1 MKLIVQIPCFNEEA
15 TLAETLT
22 AIPRTMEG
30 MDAVEIMVIDDGS
43 DDGTSRVARQSGAD
57 HILRLPRN
65 QGLARAFSAG
75 IEHAIGLG
83 ADIIVNTDADNQYCA
98 DDIPALIAP
107 IVQGEADIVIGE
119 RPIGSIEHFSPAK
132 KILQNLGS
140 AAVRFFSQTDVKD
153 APSGFRAFSRRAAMR
168 LNVFNEY
175 TYTLETIIQ
184 AGQKHMAIASVPIRV
199 NQPTRESRLVRSIP
213 DYVRRSVATI
223 LRVFIVYRPLRFFS
237 LLSALTF
244 LPGFILGLRF
254 LYYFMAGQGQ
264 GKIQSVVLAAFLMG
278 LGLLF
283 LVIGIV
289 TDLIS
294 VNRKLL
300 EQANARLFEIEDR
313 INRQTH

>member
-1 MKLIVQIPCFNEEA
+1 MKLIIQIPCFNEEA
-15 TLAETLT
+15 ILAETLT

-30 MDAVEIMVIDDGS
+30 VDGVEIMVIDDGS
-43 DDGTSRVARQSGAD
+43 SDGTSRVARQSGAD

-119 RPIGSIEHFSPAK
+119 RPIGSIEHFSPVK
-132 KILQNLGS
+132 KFLQNLGS
-140 AAVRFFSQTDVKD
+140 ATVRFFSQTDVKD
-153 APSGFRAFSRRAAMR
+153 APSGFRALSRRAAMR

-199 NQPTRESRLVRSIP
+199 NQPTRESRLVRNIP

-237 LLSALTF
+237 LLSAMTF

-254 LYYFMAGQGQ
+254 LYYFMVGQGQ

-313 INRQTH
+313 INRRTH

>member
-15 TLAETLT
+15 TLPETLA
-22 AIPRTMEG
+22 AIPRAIEG
-30 MDAVEIMVIDDGS
+30 VDQVEIMVIDDGS
-43 DDGTSRVARQSGAD
+43 GDETSRVARRSGTD
-57 HILRLPRN
+57 HVLRLPRN

-75 IEHAIGLG
+75 IEHALGLG

-107 IVQGEADIVIGE
+107 ILLGEADIVIGE
-119 RPIGSIEHFSPAK
+119 RPIESIEHFSPIK
-132 KILQNLGS
+132 KVLQRLGS
-140 AAVRFFSQTDVKD
+140 AAVRFFSQTEVRD

-175 TYTLETIIQ
+175 TYTLETVIQ

-199 NQPTRESRLVRSIP
+199 NNPTRESRLVRNIP
-213 DYVRRSVATI
+213 DYVRRSIATI

-254 LYYFMAGQGQ
+254 FYYFVIGQGQ

-278 LGLLF
+278 LGFLL

-313 INRQTH
+313 INRLTR

>member
-1 MKLIVQIPCFNEEA
+1 MKLIIQIPCFNEEA
-15 TLAETLT
+15 ILAETLA
-22 AIPRTMEG
+22 AIPRTMDGVDE
-30 MDAVEIMVIDDGS
+30 VEIMVIDDGS
-43 DDGTSRVARQSGAD
+43 GDETSQVAGQSGAD

-107 IVQGEADIVIGE
+107 ILQGEADIVIGE

-140 AAVRFFSQTDVKD
+140 AAVRFFSRTEVKD

-199 NQPTRESRLVRSIP
+199 NKPTRESRLVRSIP

-237 LLSALTF
+237 LLSAITF

-254 LYYFMAGQGQ
+254 LYYFMIGHGQ

-313 INRQTH
+313 INRQSR